1 MRHRVVVSH
10 MIIGAS
16 TFDVTCN
23 IVTHALLSRGASAL
37 ILSGALLACA
47 HSPAANPQG
56 EASSPTVVAAPEAAT
71 PAPSP
76 LPSQNPSGSWTMAKA
91 PPAAVSSPAPGTTA
105 PSKAAKTE
113 HSTTASAEGDA
124 VLLDMA
130 AAFKR
135 GDSKKLTQ
143 LLPKARGHV
152 LEPWAAYWEL
162 RARLDKAPE
171 AEVRDFLK
179 RYAHSY
185 QEDRLRNDWLLLLG
199 SRRDWTTLA
208 DEHIHYRM
216 RDDREVQCYV
226 ALVDFLRQGAQA
238 PASLPEEV
246 HRLWMQQRDGDE
258 GCNLAV
264 DRLLEARKLNP
275 SQIWRKA
282 RLSAELGRQRAA
294 RQALDMVQSKGV
306 GVWADLWSR
315 PDKWLS
321 PYAANPRKAPAELA
335 VLALVRMAVPDPED
349 AQKRMNTTWHAA
361 LAPEQR
367 NWVWGVLGRQAAMRL
382 DDDALALFQKVT
394 RVADLSDDML
404 AWKARAALRADTTPK
419 WTVVE
424 AAIRDMSPQA
434 RQDPAWVYWLARAE
448 MAQHPA
454 NHPAH
459 QAALKSLESIA
470 GVRGFYEQLAL
481 EALGRK
487 ITAPARPEPPTAQ
500 EMALARQNPSLKRAL
515 YAISM
520 GLRAEGVREWNYGA
534 HLVNAQGL
542 LGRMS
547 DRELLA
553 VAALACEQQV
563 WDRCINTSDRMRE
576 IQDVGQ
582 SFPMP
587 FKDAVIQRSR
597 SIQLDPAYVYGLIR
611 QESRFIMDA
620 RSHVGASGL
629 MQVMPATAKWT
640 ASKLGMADFKPE
652 HINLRD
658 TNIAIGTGYL
668 KIVLDN
674 FDGSMPLAAAAYN
687 AGPSRA
693 RKWRQGRD
701 LEGAIWAENVPF
713 NETRDYVKKV
723 LSNAT
728 LYAAIITEQPQSL
741 KARLAT
747 VGPKAALI
755 ADNTDIP

>member
-1 MRHRVVVSH
+1 MS
-10 MIIGAS
+10 
-16 TFDVTCN
+16 
-23 IVTHALLSRGASAL
+23 HALLSRGATAL
-37 ILSGALLACA
+37 ILSGTLLACA
-47 HSPAANPQG
+47 HSPEAGPQA
-56 EASSPTVVAAPEAAT
+56 EASSLRAAASPAAAPPLLNPPTVSSHSDGWVVAKASQAAASAPVAESAAPAKSGKTQHTT
-71 PAPSP
+71 P
-76 LPSQNPSGSWTMAKA
+76 
-91 PPAAVSSPAPGTTA
+91 
-105 PSKAAKTE
+105 
-113 HSTTASAEGDA
+113 ASAEGDA
-124 VLLDMA
+124 VLLEMA

-143 LLPKARGHV
+143 LLPKARGHI

-171 AEVRDFLK
+171 AEVRNFLK

-226 ALVDFLRQGAQA
+226 ALVDFLRQGPQS
-238 PASLPEEV
+238 PPSLPDEV
-246 HRLWMQQRDGDE
+246 YRLWMQQRDGDD

-264 DRLLEARKLNP
+264 DRLLEARKVSP
-275 SQIWRKA
+275 AQIWRKA

-294 RQALDMVQSKGV
+294 RQAVDMVQSKGG

-315 PDKWLS
+315 PDKWLGAH
-321 PYAANPRKAPAELA
+321 AANPRKAPAEFA
-335 VLALVRMAVPDPED
+335 VLALVRLAVTDPAAAE
-349 AQKRMNTTWHAA
+349 KRMNSIWQTA

-382 DDDALALFQKVT
+382 DLDALSHFQKVS

-404 AWKARAALRADTTPK
+404 AWKARAALRAGSTPK
-419 WTVVE
+419 WAVVE
-424 AAIRDMSPQA
+424 AAIRDMSTQA

-454 NHPAH
+454 HHPAH

-470 GVRGFYEQLAL
+470 SVRGFYEQLAL

-487 ITAPARPEPPTAQ
+487 ITAPARPEPPTAE
-500 EMALARQNPSLKRAL
+500 EMAVARQNPSLRRAL

-534 HLVNAQGL
+534 HLVNAQGQ
-542 LGRMS
+542 LGRMT

-553 VAALACEQQV
+553 VAAVACEQQV
-563 WDRCINTSDRMRE
+563 WDRCINTSDRMRD

-587 FKDAVIQRSR
+587 FRDAVIRRSR
-597 SIQLDPAYVYGLIR
+597 DIQLDPAYVYGLIR

-629 MQVMPATAKWT
+629 MQVMPATAQWT
-640 ASKLGMADFKPE
+640 ARKLGMDDFKSE

-674 FDGSMPLAAAAYN
+674 FEGSMPLAAAAYN

-693 RKWRQGRD
+693 RKWRQGPD

-741 KARLAT
+741 RARLAT
-747 VGPKAALI
+747 VSPKAALV